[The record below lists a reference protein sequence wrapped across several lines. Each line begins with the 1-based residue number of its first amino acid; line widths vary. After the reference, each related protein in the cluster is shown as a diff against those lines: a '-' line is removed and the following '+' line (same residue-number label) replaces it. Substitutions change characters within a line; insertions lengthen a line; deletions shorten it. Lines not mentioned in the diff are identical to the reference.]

1 MSAADA
7 GGDAIRFDR
16 AVLDNGLTVIG
27 EFNPYA
33 STVAAGYFVRT
44 GARDETADVAGVSHF
59 LEHMLFK
66 GTDRRSAADIN
77 RSFDE
82 LGAQYNAFTS
92 EERTVYYGA
101 LLPDR
106 LPRLLDLLSDMM
118 RPALRADDFDLEK
131 NVILEE
137 IAMYEDRPHFRVF
150 EVAGKEF
157 WNGHPLG
164 NSVLGGEASIRAL
177 ARDQMLAYFER
188 RYAPS
193 NLTLVVAGAYD
204 WPAVTAQ
211 VAELTSS
218 WEPFEAAREFPAP
231 TPLHGEG
238 RTEDAKL
245 ERVHA
250 AVFAPGVAAAD
261 ERRYAAAVLAN
272 VLGDDSGSRLFWR
285 LVDRGLADSASLGHE
300 ASDGAGAYVG
310 YVSAAPER
318 AAEVIDIYR
327 GVVENAQDEPLDPAE
342 WRRAQRKLATGL
354 TLRAES
360 PLGRLV
366 SLGAAYQTLGRYQ
379 SVQDVVEAVMNS
391 SVEQGRALLAERPFD
406 GLYVHTLGPRGA
418 RS

>member
-1 MSAADA
+1 MSAGDA
-7 GGDAIRFDR
+7 GGDGIRFDR

-27 EFNPYA
+27 ELNPYA

-101 LLPDR
+101 LLPDH

-150 EVAGKEF
+150 EVAGREF

-193 NLTLVVAGAYD
+193 NLTLVIAGAYD
-204 WPAVTAQ
+204 WSDGHRAGRGADVLVGAVRGGAR
-211 VAELTSS
+211 VPCSGA
-218 WEPFEAAREFPAP
+218 AAR
-231 TPLHGEG
+231 
-238 RTEDAKL
+238 
-245 ERVHA
+245 
-250 AVFAPGVAAAD
+250 
-261 ERRYAAAVLAN
+261 
-272 VLGDDSGSRLFWR
+272 
-285 LVDRGLADSASLGHE
+285 
-300 ASDGAGAYVG
+300 
-310 YVSAAPER
+310 
-318 AAEVIDIYR
+318 
-327 GVVENAQDEPLDPAE
+327 
-342 WRRAQRKLATGL
+342 
-354 TLRAES
+354 
-360 PLGRLV
+360 
-366 SLGAAYQTLGRYQ
+366 
-379 SVQDVVEAVMNS
+379 
-391 SVEQGRALLAERPFD
+391 
-406 GLYVHTLGPRGA
+406 
-418 RS
+418 